1 MTADTQHTADP
12 AIEEPTRLQNL
23 WSSISGVFAKEAR
36 WRMRGRRAFIIVTIY
51 VALLGLLVVAIYRLI
66 YDRAVFDAGFNNG
79 FQRLDVVSASASTAI
94 GQAIFVGILIVQTL
108 LTLMVAPAL
117 TSGAI
122 AMEREKQTL
131 DMLIT
136 TPLSTL
142 GMVIGKLISSLA
154 YVLLLIVGSLPLMAV
169 VFTFGGIAPEDVV
182 RAYVMLVAVAFG
194 VGSIGLFVSALLK
207 RTQMATAVSYV
218 VVLLLTIGS
227 LAFHSYI
234 LASALPRDFD
244 GRPLGVPARAPEP
257 LLWLNPLVADIDLAC
272 TAIPDSYGFT
282 CSYIG
287 TVTGQEIDPANP
299 PRDVFWPRSAAGFV
313 VMGVVL
319 TLLTTQ
325 LIAPSRRVRSQRSRS
340 DVAEAAT

>member
-1 MTADTQHTADP
+1 MSGDNRQAADLT
-12 AIEEPTRLQNL
+12 IEEPSRLQNL
-23 WSSISGVFAKEAR
+23 WASISGVFAKEAR
-36 WRMRGRRAFIIVTIY
+36 WRMRGRRAFLIVTIY
-51 VALLGLLVVAIYRLI
+51 VALLGLLVMGIYRLI

-131 DMLIT
+131 DLLIT
-136 TPLSTL
+136 TPVSTL

-218 VVLLLTIGS
+218 VVLVLTLGS
-227 LAFHSYI
+227 LALHTYI
-234 LASALPRDFD
+234 LASSLPRDFD
-244 GRPLGVPARAPEP
+244 GRPLGPPATAPEP
-257 LLWLNPLVADIDLAC
+257 LLWLNPLVADVDLAC
-272 TAIPDSYGFT
+272 TAIPDTYGFT

-299 PRDVFWPRSAAGFV
+299 LRDGFWPRSAAAFIVTGIA
-313 VMGVVL
+313 L

-325 LIAPSRRVRSQRSRS
+325 LIAPSRRIRAQR
-340 DVAEAAT
+340 AKP